1 VGQALLVRQWSA
13 DVVFFPHT
21 LELAGDERERLTAR
35 GVGIVDGVIKRLVV
49 DGDGLR
55 AVELVGGQVA
65 PRSAVFV
72 APHMVA
78 HDGLLT
84 DLGCTKDAEVA
95 HAVEHH
101 RTAHAS
107 SRPAG

>member
-55 AVELVGGQVA
+55 AVELGTPSETGPAAPCALGRTPGGA
-65 PRSAVFV
+65 AR
-72 APHMVA
+72 
-78 HDGLLT
+78 
-84 DLGCTKDAEVA
+84 
-95 HAVEHH
+95 
-101 RTAHAS
+101 
-107 SRPAG
+107 